1 MISLNICSTGV
12 FSFFLFMIMT
22 SELFGL
28 IFASYRCLS
37 YVLGRYEVTMWEIQM
52 IATSYF
58 IYVLIYILTFWYL
71 TSFSQSLLSKIEELK
86 NDFGNIKFC
95 KDMNETEFVDEKNSL
110 YLQLD
115 GFKGFNGENYF
126 TVNNSLITGMVA
138 NFMTYLI
145 ILIQFKITEMTSAW
159 SSDSIGSKLSGFA
172 KKN

>member
-1 MISLNICSTGV
+1 
-12 FSFFLFMIMT
+12 
-22 SELFGL
+22 
-28 IFASYRCLS
+28 
-37 YVLGRYEVTMWEIQM
+37 
-52 IATSYF
+52 
-58 IYVLIYILTFWYL
+58 
-71 TSFSQSLLSKIEELK
+71 
-86 NDFGNIKFC
+86 
-95 KDMNETEFVDEKNSL
+95 MNETEFVDEKNSL

-159 SSDSIGSKLSGFA
+159 SSDSIGNKLSAFA

>member
-22 SELFGL
+22 LELFGL
-28 IFASYRCLS
+28 IFTSYRCLS
-37 YVLGRYEVTMWEIQM
+37 YVLGSYAVTMWEIQM

-58 IYVLIYILTFWYL
+58 IYVLIYILTIWYL
-71 TSFSQSLLSKIEELK
+71 ASFSQSLLSKIEELK

-126 TVNNSLITGMVA
+126 TVNNSMVTGMIA
-138 NFMTYLI
+138 NFVTYLI
-145 ILIQFKITEMTSAW
+145 VLIQFKITETS
-159 SSDSIGSKLSGFA
+159 SEFKGENVTIT
-172 KKN
+172 

>member
-22 SELFGL
+22 LELFGL

-58 IYVLIYILTFWYL
+58 IYVLIYILTVWYL

-86 NDFGNIKFC
+86 NEFGNIKFC

-126 TVNNSLITGMVA
+126 TVNNSMVTGMNA
-138 NFMTYLI
+138 NFVTYLI
-145 ILIQFKITEMTSAW
+145 VLIQFKITETS
-159 SSDSIGSKLSGFA
+159 SEFKGENVTIT
-172 KKN
+172 

>member
-1 MISLNICSTGV
+1 M
-12 FSFFLFMIMT
+12 FLIVT
-22 SELFGL
+22 SQLFGL
-28 IFASYRCLS
+28 IFLSYRCLS
-37 YVLGRYEVTMWEIQM
+37 YALGSYAVARWENQIT
-52 IATSYF
+52 ATGYF
-58 IYVLIYILTFWYL
+58 IGVLTFLLVTWYL

-86 NDFGNIKFC
+86 NEFGNIKFC

-159 SSDSIGSKLSGFA
+159 SSDSIGNKLSDFA